1 MERQRQDQRKTNRD
15 RDKQR
20 QRKMGI
26 RDRERQRQKDRER
39 GRETEK
45 DTENERDRK
54 RRGRQRDSDGE
65 TETER
70 RRMRERDRDRDTQR
84 DRERQTGRGGGEWV
98 EKEIITIVPG
108 TKRERPLGS
117 PRTRFESSAWPR
129 AGSPWV
135 ALCCGPS
142 EGSPWHPHL
151 LRAACPACP
160 WRAHLDEVPALV
172 QAALDL
178 VAVQELGQPTLGV
191 VHQAAGVGEE
201 RGGPQGAQVQEA
213 LLGVASQLGRKQSGR
228 AVGGRGETTRG
239 HGCPTTVRAAVP
251 AAVSGLELAP
261 PTPTPLIGAPR
272 PGGPRL
278 AKPGHRFPGPL

>member
-1 MERQRQDQRKTNRD
+1 M
-15 RDKQR
+15 
-20 QRKMGI
+20 
-26 RDRERQRQKDRER
+26 
-39 GRETEK
+39 
-45 DTENERDRK
+45 
-54 RRGRQRDSDGE
+54 
-65 TETER
+65 
-70 RRMRERDRDRDTQR
+70 
-84 DRERQTGRGGGEWV
+84 
-98 EKEIITIVPG
+98 PG

-239 HGCPTTVRAAVP
+239 HGCPTTVQAAVP
-251 AAVSGLELAP
+251 AAVSGLELP
-261 PTPTPLIGAPR
+261 PTHPNPSHRSTPPR
-272 PGGPRL
+272 RPSACQAWTQIPW
-278 AKPGHRFPGPL
+278 PPLTSS